1 MNVGIAGTSA
11 NIPSLTTMLVSA
23 GATVTVHEPDAD
35 NAELLKSRIT
45 RHLERA
51 ARKGNVPEGLPLD
64 PRSSVTVVEELD
76 ALAGCDIVC
85 EVAGESLKA
94 KLKLL
99 QELDQACAGSAVIAS
114 ITTSQSISRLA
125 SATSRPERVIGLH
138 FATPIQSARV
148 VEVIPGLRTSEETV
162 GRFMAALRDLD
173 RAPVLVR
180 NRPGYVIGRV
190 SQVFAGEALRLLE
203 ESAVSAETID
213 ALARG
218 VGFRAGPL
226 ESLDAV
232 GLDGVLAAHRAL
244 YEASGG
250 EPRYRPHVRLVEMV
264 DAGLLGRKSERGF
277 YAHESE

>member
-23 GATVTVHEPDAD
+23 GATVTVHEPDAG

-45 RHLERA
+45 RNLERA
-51 ARKGNVPEGLPLD
+51 ARKGNVPEGLPTD
-64 PRSSVTVVEELD
+64 PSGRLTVVEGLN
-76 ALAGCDIVC
+76 ALAGCDIVL

-99 QELDQACAGSAVIAS
+99 QELDQACARGAVIAS
-114 ITTSQSISRLA
+114 VTTSQSISRLA
-125 SATSRPERVIGLH
+125 SATNRPERVIGLH

-162 GRFMAALRDLD
+162 GRVMAALRDLD

-180 NRPGYVIGRV
+180 NRPGFVLGRV
-190 SQVFAGEALRLLE
+190 SQVLAGEALRLLE
-203 ESAVSAETID
+203 ESGVTAETID

-218 VGFRAGPL
+218 IGFRAGPL
-226 ESLDAV
+226 ESLDAA
-232 GLDGVLAAHRAL
+232 GLDGVLAAHKAL

-250 EPRYRPHVRLVEMV
+250 EPRYRPQVRLVEMV
-264 DAGLLGRKSERGF
+264 DAGLLGRKSGRGF